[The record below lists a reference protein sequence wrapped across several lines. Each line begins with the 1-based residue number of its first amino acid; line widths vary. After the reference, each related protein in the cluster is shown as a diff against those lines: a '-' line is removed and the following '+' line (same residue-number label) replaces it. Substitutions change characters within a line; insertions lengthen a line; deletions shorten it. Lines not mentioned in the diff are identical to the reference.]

1 MGSPTS
7 PALWRALVVAL
18 AVIACIQLAI
28 ELLGAPRQL
37 TLGMR
42 GETLFEGRRVL
53 ERGPTTFVVDA
64 LSPQSPLV
72 AAGVRPGDRLRYDR
86 PAQQF
91 INWAAGDQLSL
102 TVIRGDSQRR
112 VDVTVTPAASL
123 PPYAEA
129 NYAIVTVA
137 RLLAVVIGLAIGW
150 RRPERAALRALA
162 ATALLT
168 PMVFP
173 SSSPEA
179 MHLRWLDLIGGVSS
193 DIGLGVLVFF
203 ALNYPDDRPTGWRAT
218 LKRVYPWIFGLQLAA
233 AIYYFDRQHDGY
245 FEPLCW
251 WLIKVFAVVNPALFF
266 VGILLAWRTA
276 PGEIRVR
283 LQWIL
288 ATLGAIMVTF
298 VLGNLNRW
306 AGSPI
311 PTGRFDLISNV
322 TFMVAEIV
330 FIYAVFRHRIFD
342 FGLAVNRALI
352 FAIVGAILF
361 GAIQL
366 AHAVASEFLH
376 VDDRNK
382 AVLLSAILAL
392 AVYLSFNQLKKA
404 VEKAVDRLFFRSWA
418 TREEDLRRFVKES
431 ELATD
436 PAALDRLF
444 VAAVDRFTGGAGCAL
459 FHRQSDGS
467 YARQHAT
474 LGEAPERV
482 DANDETVL
490 ALRAHGEAVTPVAS
504 SSRATSPGAALA
516 LPMLHR
522 GQLLAFALIGAAPGA
537 APYRPDQVAA
547 LQGAAHQ
554 VGFDFHAMRIEA
566 LEHLVAAERQA
577 AATLRA
583 QLDTALSLARRDAGP

>member
-1 MGSPTS
+1 LGSPTS
-7 PALWRALVVAL
+7 PALWRTLVVAL

-42 GETLFEGRRVL
+42 GEALFDGRRVL

-64 LSPQSPLV
+64 LAPQSPLV
-72 AAGVRPGDRLRYDR
+72 GAGVRPGDRLRYDR

-112 VDVTVTPAASL
+112 VDVMVMAAPSL
-123 PPYAEA
+123 PPYVEA
-129 NYAIVTVA
+129 NYVIVTVA

-150 RRPERAALRALA
+150 RRPELAALRALA
-162 ATALLT
+162 ATALLA

-179 MHLRWLDLIGGVSS
+179 MHLPWLDLIGGVSS
-193 DIGLGVLVFF
+193 DIGFGVLVFF
-203 ALNYPDDRPTGWRAT
+203 ALNYPDDRPTGWRAA

-233 AIYYFDRQHDGY
+233 AIYYFGRQHVGY

-251 WLIKVFAVVNPALFF
+251 WLIKVSAVVNPALFF
-266 VGILLAWRTA
+266 VGILLAWRAA

-306 AGSPI
+306 VGSPI
-311 PTGRFDLISNV
+311 PAGQFDLISNV
-322 TFMVAEIV
+322 TFVVAEIG

-366 AHAVASEFLH
+366 AHAVASEFLR

-404 VEKAVDRLFFRSWA
+404 VEKIVDRLFFRSWA
-418 TREEDLRRFVKES
+418 AREDDLRLFVKES
-431 ELATD
+431 QLATE
-436 PAALDRLF
+436 PGALDRLF

-459 FHRQSDGS
+459 FHRQTDGS
-467 YARQHAT
+467 YARRHST
-474 LGEAPERV
+474 LAGVPERV
-482 DANDETVL
+482 DANDDTVL
-490 ALRAHGEAVTPVAS
+490 ALRAHGEALTPVSALPQTPS
-504 SSRATSPGAALA
+504 LNVPLA

-547 LQGAAHQ
+547 LQSAAHQ

-583 QLDTALSLARRDAGP
+583 QLDTAMSMARRDADA

>member
-1 MGSPTS
+1 
-7 PALWRALVVAL
+7 
-18 AVIACIQLAI
+18 
-28 ELLGAPRQL
+28 
-37 TLGMR
+37 
-42 GETLFEGRRVL
+42 
-53 ERGPTTFVVDA
+53 
-64 LSPQSPLV
+64 
-72 AAGVRPGDRLRYDR
+72 
-86 PAQQF
+86 
-91 INWAAGDQLSL
+91 
-102 TVIRGDSQRR
+102 
-112 VDVTVTPAASL
+112 L

-129 NYAIVTVA
+129 NYVIVTVA
-137 RLLAVVIGLAIGW
+137 RLLAVMMGLAIGW
-150 RRPERAALRALA
+150 RRPELAALRALA
-162 ATALLT
+162 ATALLA

-179 MHLRWLDLIGGVSS
+179 MHLQWLDLIGGVSS
-193 DIGLGVLVFF
+193 DIGFGVLVFF
-203 ALNYPDDRPTGWRAT
+203 ALNYPDDRPTGWRAA

-251 WLIKVFAVVNPALFF
+251 WLIKVFAVVNPSLFF

-276 PGEIRVR
+276 PGEIRLR

-288 ATLGAIMVTF
+288 ATLGAIVVTF

-311 PTGRFDLISNV
+311 PDGRFDMVSNV

-392 AVYLSFNQLKKA
+392 TVYLSFNKLKKA

-418 TREEDLRRFVKES
+418 AREEDLRRFVKES

-436 PAALDRLF
+436 PAALGRLF

-459 FHRQSDGS
+459 FHRQTDRS
-467 YARQHAT
+467 YARRHTTHAGT
-474 LGEAPERV
+474 PERV

-490 ALRAHGEAVTPVAS
+490 ALRAHGEAITPLGDSAQ
-504 SSRATSPGAALA
+504 ATSPDAALA

-522 GQLLAFALIGAAPGA
+522 GQLLAFALIGAPPGA

-547 LQGAAHQ
+547 LQSAAHQ

-577 AATLRA
+577 TATLRA
-583 QLDTALSLARRDAGP
+583 QLDTALSLVRRDAGP